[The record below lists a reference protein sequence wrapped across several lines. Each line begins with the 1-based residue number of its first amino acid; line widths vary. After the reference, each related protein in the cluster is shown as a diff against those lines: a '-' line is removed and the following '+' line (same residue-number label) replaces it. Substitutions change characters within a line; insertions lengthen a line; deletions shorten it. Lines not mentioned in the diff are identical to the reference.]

1 MHKPLMLLGVILLG
15 SLVSCDQQSN
25 RETEVAED
33 SPTSSIDA
41 PASSGAEISA
51 EKSTETSKQDGEAD
65 MDYGDWLPMPAEIDP
80 RFKSVYPTLVQS
92 AMAGDA
98 SGQTNL
104 AIVSQQLASVLARA
118 GKDDEAYKFLT
129 QAGRALRGGL
139 SYATG
144 SLPPSAIANIFFNE
158 ACAHSRSGKIKEA
171 NTALNDAVENGLT
184 NLSAI
189 SNDED
194 LAGLR
199 ETSEF
204 PKQFEVWQKKIT
216 ERVKAEAQHELATG
230 QSFPFE
236 LTGTSINGEAIDLAA
251 LKGKVTIVD
260 IWGTWCPPCRAE
272 IPSFIKLQETFG
284 AQGFQMIGLNYER
297 KKSDEENLAAV
308 VDFVKEFGINYPC
321 VMGSKETLAQVP
333 DFSGYPT
340 TLFIDK
346 TGKVRIKAVGLHEYS
361 YLEAIVSELL
371 AENQ

>member
-1 MHKPLMLLGVILLG
+1 MRKPLMLLGLILLG
-15 SLVSCDQQSN
+15 SLVSCDQNAN
-25 RETEVAED
+25 RETEVAE
-33 SPTSSIDA
+33 TSSTSSTDA
-41 PASSGAEISA
+41 TASPAA
-51 EKSTETSKQDGEAD
+51 ETSEQEGETD
-65 MDYGDWLPMPAEIDP
+65 MDYGDWLRMPAEIDP
-80 RFKSVYPTLVQS
+80 RFKSVYPTLVKS

-98 SGQTNL
+98 SGQANL
-104 AIVSQQLASVLARA
+104 AIVSQQLASVMARA
-118 GKDDEAYKFLT
+118 GKDEEAYKFLA

-139 SYATG
+139 SYAVG
-144 SLPPSAIANIFFNE
+144 SLPPSAMANIFFNE
-158 ACAHSRSGKIKEA
+158 ACAHSRSGNLKEA
-171 NTALNDAVENGLT
+171 STALNDAVEHGLT

-194 LAGLR
+194 LANLR
-199 ETSEF
+199 ATSEF
-204 PKQFEVWQKKIT
+204 PKQFEVWQQKIT
-216 ERVKAEAQHELATG
+216 ERVKAEAQHALATSE
-230 QSFPFE
+230 SFPFD
-236 LTGTSINGEAIDLAA
+236 LTSTSISGESVDLAA
-251 LKGKVTIVD
+251 FKGKVTIVD

-284 AQGFQMIGLNYER
+284 PQGFQMIGLNYER

-321 VMGSKETLAQVP
+321 VIGSQETLAQVP

-346 TGKVRIKAVGLHEYS
+346 TGKVRLKVVGQQEYS